1 MQLNCKVIK
10 SGNPRFLHQPHPPLF
25 SELSALSS
33 KSFGTPQ
40 VTQFLEGPTP
50 PTSPPPLLPFNKEWW
65 GVQLW
70 EENAEWESDVI
81 HREECVWYGLFR
93 ENTQEIAHGRSWK
106 ELKMGRYMKKG
117 TETIITFV
125 FKTQL

>member
-10 SGNPRFLHQPHPPLF
+10 SGNPRFLHQPHPP
-25 SELSALSS
+25 
-33 KSFGTPQ
+33 SFQSYLP
-40 VTQFLEGPTP
+40 FLAKVLVPPKWLNFWKVLP
-50 PTSPPPLLPFNKEWW
+50 PTSPPLLPFNKEWW